1 MLARLQKLKNKK
13 GFTLV
18 ELIVVIAIIAI
29 LAAVLIPVIGNYV
42 ADANASANEQTMKEI
57 ENAVSIEISE
67 MGNKG
72 AKISNAG
79 SIEITVATGATTP
92 TVTPKGIAIDKA
104 STTFPN
110 TYAASGKSDVDTFT
124 ANITTRLNN
133 LQMPTG
139 VTKYTVTIDALGDD
153 FVVTNVAAS

>member
-57 ENAVSIEISE
+57 ENAISIEISE
-67 MGNKG
+67 MGNAG
-72 AKISNAG
+72 AKLTAGGTLTITAGGAVSNSSVEVG
-79 SIEITVATGATTP
+79 P
-92 TVTPKGIAIDKA
+92 A
-104 STTFPN
+104 SSTFPN
-110 TYAASGKSDVDTFT
+110 SYGTATNFT
-124 ANITTRLNN
+124 ANITTRLVN
-133 LQMPTG
+133 LQMPSG
-139 VTKYTVTIDALGDD
+139 VGSYTVTIGALGDD
-153 FVVTNVAAS
+153 FVVTGVTANAAAGAATT